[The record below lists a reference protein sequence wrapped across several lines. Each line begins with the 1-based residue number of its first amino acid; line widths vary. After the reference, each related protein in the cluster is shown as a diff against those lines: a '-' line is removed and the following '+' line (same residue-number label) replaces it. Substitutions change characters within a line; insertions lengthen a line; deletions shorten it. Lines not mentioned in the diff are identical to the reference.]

1 MTLGL
6 ADGIFGW
13 CAVALCLIWLVP
25 TYIIYQRYFHP
36 LAKFPGE
43 FAASITDFTK
53 ASYFCSLSID
63 KKILS
68 LHEKYGPVVRIS
80 PNELSFWD
88 PEALSAIFKSGGRAM
103 TKSSFFDGFTTFDPN
118 LFGNRNEEACPN
130 RIHALR
136 RRQMAHSFST
146 ASLISMEEIF
156 DRHVMQMRDK
166 LDRYAKSGEKLNLK
180 KIIAFYAYD
189 VLGELAFDTQFESQV
204 KDDESNLPP
213 INDHIFLGCLY
224 GSLPSLLP
232 YSMKLSGFLPIP
244 WLQTLNR
251 SRQSIR
257 NTVARCVSTMFGETL
272 ENDEKKSNT
281 LLSQLMKAK
290 DPETGKKLTVT
301 EISSEAFGFLVAGSH
316 TTSGTLTLLF
326 YHLLHDSEIYSQV
339 VEEMRRELPLL
350 EQGAYPY
357 TGLEAKL
364 PYTTACMRENFR
376 HTPVFTMPLTRQVMS
391 QGGTVIAGTEIPAGT
406 NVSITNH
413 ALHHNPSIWGPDCDE
428 YKPSRWLRD
437 GYAKENLKYLM
448 PFGAGHRMCIG
459 RNIAMANMLK
469 VVSVVLRNYELE
481 AVDKDE
487 PLKVVTV
494 GIGEK
499 EGPLWCRIKKMSC

>member
-1 MTLGL
+1 
-6 ADGIFGW
+6 
-13 CAVALCLIWLVP
+13 
-25 TYIIYQRYFHP
+25 
-36 LAKFPGE
+36 
-43 FAASITDFTK
+43 
-53 ASYFCSLSID
+53 
-63 KKILS
+63 
-68 LHEKYGPVVRIS
+68 
-80 PNELSFWD
+80 
-88 PEALSAIFKSGGRAM
+88 
-103 TKSSFFDGFTTFDPN
+103 
-118 LFGNRNEEACPN
+118 
-130 RIHALR
+130 
-136 RRQMAHSFST
+136 MAHSFST

-166 LDRYAKSGEKLNLK
+166 LDRYAESGEKVNLK

-189 VLGELAFDTQFESQV
+189 VLGELAFDTQFESQA

-224 GSLPSLLP
+224 GSLPSFLP

-364 PYTTACMRENFR
+364 PYMTACMRENFR

-391 QGGTVIAGTEIPAGT
+391 QGGTVIAGTEVPAG
-406 NVSITNH
+406 VSIQMS
-413 ALHHNPSIWGPDCDE
+413 LLPG
-428 YKPSRWLRD
+428 
-437 GYAKENLKYLM
+437 
-448 PFGAGHRMCIG
+448 F
-459 RNIAMANMLK
+459 
-469 VVSVVLRNYELE
+469 VLR
-481 AVDKDE
+481 
-487 PLKVVTV
+487 
-494 GIGEK
+494 
-499 EGPLWCRIKKMSC
+499 RKK